1 MVRIHPGSQ
10 IYVTLYSVMSY
21 DKLKSPTV
29 DERVENGWGFLFLG
43 VGWQK
48 LVVARGSG
56 YNFTIQEEN
65 IADG

>member
-1 MVRIHPGSQ
+1 
-10 IYVTLYSVMSY
+10 MSY

-29 DERVENGWGFLFLG
+29 DERVGNGWGFLFLG

-56 YNFTIQEEN
+56 YNFTIQEDN